1 MKRFCS
7 LAAVLLLGGCA
18 SCYRTVNELACFMDT
33 WARVFSPTFHVR
45 MKNPRITWGFA

>member
-1 MKRFCS
+1 MKRFCC

-33 WARVFSPTFHVR
+33 WARVFSVDEI
-45 MKNPRITWGFA
+45 NPEVAR